1 MTGKIRVDMLV
12 KLGKKKSCLCVNW
25 ESNPELNLTR
35 GVEGLNV
42 TATPLTLVVES
53 FSLSLVYIEH
63 KCFLHFLSHIQVSL
77 MLTLEN
83 GSFHIIPHDLGLV
96 RTSCF
101 ESATILGSS
110 AVI

>member
-53 FSLSLVYIEH
+53 FSLTLVYIEH
-63 KCFLHFLSHIQVSL
+63 KCSQVSL